1 MLCAILL
8 LIQLTTDHGPR
19 TPKPSIYL
27 IRSGLSSCFL
37 WFCRFLSILIAISA
51 FSLHGGTAWALFG
64 NTESAFGLDG
74 RLSTTN
80 LLIDNYNFRPYF
92 GNKST
97 DQTSQ
102 NILRLIAAGRP
113 TEQLDYEVHGLQS
126 YTYYSSRRE
135 TGGLFFGTSGTDT
148 RYRALD
154 ASWDW
159 YKTSKSSASMWLDR
173 FNLKATLAKVDI
185 IAGRQ
190 PITFGKAYFWNPLDI
205 FLPFD
210 PRQFDRDYKA
220 GVDGLRIDVPFGS
233 FTGINLI
240 GVAGR
245 ELEYS
250 GKYVDHGTL
259 NASWYG
265 SAMLA
270 RTFTTLQGWD
280 LAVQGGKIYGGYQ
293 LGGGLVGEIGPV
305 ETRAEAA
312 YFWARDSEPLP
323 FPLEGELVED
333 SFTAVLGFGHR
344 FENTLTVEMEY
355 FYNGA
360 GDSNNL
366 DASFVRFASG
376 NILQMSRNLTG
387 FLISYEFDPIIT
399 GQFTAINS
407 WDDPSAQIQPILT
420 WSPSNNTEL
429 ILGASINFGD
439 RPRKDSAGEVKLRS
453 EFGTFPDF
461 YFMEF
466 KVYF

>member
-1 MLCAILL
+1 MLCAILV
-8 LIQLTTDHGPR
+8 LIQLTTDHGQR
-19 TPKPSIYL
+19 TPKPSFDL
-27 IRSGLSSCFL
+27 IKARLSKCLLFL
-37 WFCRFLSILIAISA
+37 VQCLLIIIASVA
-51 FSLHGGTAWALFG
+51 FNLNAGTAWALYG
-64 NTESAFGLDG
+64 DTESSFGLDG

-80 LLIDNYNFRPYF
+80 FLIDNYNFEPF
-92 GNKST
+92 FDNNST

-102 NILRLIAAGRP
+102 NVLRLIAAGRP
-113 TEQLDYEVHGLQS
+113 TDQLHYEVHGLQS
-126 YTYYSSRRE
+126 YTYFSSRRE
-135 TGGLFFGTSGTDT
+135 TGALYFGTGGTDT
-148 RYRALD
+148 RYRGLD

-159 YKTSKSSASMWLDR
+159 YKASNNSASMWLDR
-173 FNLKATLAKVDI
+173 FNLKATLAKADI

-220 GVDGLRIDVPFGS
+220 GVDALRMDIPFGS
-233 FTGINLI
+233 FAGINLI

-245 ELEYS
+245 ELDSS
-250 GKYVDHGTL
+250 GKYIDHGTL

-265 SAMLA
+265 SAILA

-305 ETRAEAA
+305 ETRVEAA
-312 YFWARDSEPLP
+312 YFWAQDSEPLP
-323 FPLEGELVED
+323 FPLEGDLVED
-333 SFTAVLGFGHR
+333 SFTGVVGFGHR
-344 FENTLTVEMEY
+344 FENTLTVEIEH

-360 GDSNNL
+360 GDSNDL
-366 DASFVRFASG
+366 DASFARFASG
-376 NILQMSRNLTG
+376 NILQMSRDLTG
-387 FLISYEFDPIIT
+387 FLISYEFEPIIT
-399 GQFTAINS
+399 GQLTALYS

-420 WSPSNNTEL
+420 WSVSNNTEL
-429 ILGASINFGD
+429 ILGASINLGG
-439 RPRKDSAGEVKLRS
+439 RPTRDSSGEVKLRS

>member
-1 MLCAILL
+1 MRCEILETKRNVPH
-8 LIQLTTDHGPR
+8 LTSH
-19 TPKPSIYL
+19 
-27 IRSGLSSCFL
+27 
-37 WFCRFLSILIAISA
+37 ISHPFVIHLFRVIVAA
-51 FSLHGGTAWALFG
+51 FICGAMAVIPNMVWALVG
-64 NTESAFGLDG
+64 DTESAFGLDG

-113 TEQLDYEVHGLQS
+113 TQQLDYEVHGLQS
-126 YTYYSSRRE
+126 YTYHSSRRE
-135 TGGLFFGTSGTDT
+135 TATLYFGTSGTDT

-190 PITFGKAYFWNPLDI
+190 PITFGKAYFWNPLDN

-220 GVDGLRIDVPFGS
+220 GVDGLRIDFPFGS
-233 FTGINLI
+233 FTGFNLI

-245 ELEYS
+245 ELDYS
-250 GKYVDHGTL
+250 GRYIDHGTL

-265 SAMLA
+265 SALLA

-280 LAVQGGKIYGGYQ
+280 LAIQGGKIYGGYQ

-312 YFWARDSEPLP
+312 YFWARDSESLP
-323 FPLEGELVED
+323 SPLEGDLVED
-333 SFTAVLGFGHR
+333 SFTGVVGFGHR
-344 FENTLTVEMEY
+344 FENSLTVEIEY

-360 GDSNNL
+360 GDSNDL

-376 NILQMSRNLTG
+376 NTLQMSRNLTG
-387 FLISYEFDPIIT
+387 FLISYEIEPIIT
-399 GQFTAINS
+399 GQFTAIYS
-407 WDDPSAQIQPILT
+407 WDDPSAQIQPILN
-420 WSPSNNTEL
+420 WSVSDNTEL
-429 ILGASINFGD
+429 ILGASINLGD
-439 RPRKDSAGEVKLRS
+439 RPRKDSSGEVKLRS

>member
-1 MLCAILL
+1 MKILK
-8 LIQLTTDHGPR
+8 QLTTDHRQR
-19 TPKPSIYL
+19 TPKPFLDL
-27 IRSGLSSCFL
+27 IRAELGNCFL
-37 WFCRFLSILIAISA
+37 FLCRFLFIVTATAA
-51 FSLHGGTAWALFG
+51 FGLNAVTAWALMG
-64 NTESAFGLDG
+64 DTESAFGLDG

-80 LLIDNYNFRPYF
+80 LLSDNYNFEPFF

-113 TEQLDYEVHGLQS
+113 TEQLNYEVHGLQS
-126 YTYYSSRRE
+126 YTYSSTRRE
-135 TGGLFFGTSGTDT
+135 TGASILGTSGTDT

-159 YKTSKSSASMWLDR
+159 YKSSESSASMWLDR
-173 FNLKATLAKVDI
+173 FNLKATLAKADI
-185 IAGRQ
+185 IVGRQ

-220 GVDGLRIDVPFGS
+220 GVDGLRMDVPFAS
-233 FTGINLI
+233 FTGLNLI

-245 ELEYS
+245 EVDYS

-265 SAMLA
+265 SALLA

-312 YFWARDSEPLP
+312 YLWAQDSEPLP
-323 FPLEGELVED
+323 SPLQGELVED

-344 FENTLTVEMEY
+344 FENTLTVEIEY

-360 GDSNNL
+360 GNSKNL

-399 GQFTAINS
+399 GQFTALYS

-439 RPRKDSAGEVKLRS
+439 RPKTDSAGEVELRS
-453 EFGTFPDF
+453 EFGTFPDS

-466 KVYF
+466 KLYF

>member
-1 MLCAILL
+1 MIFDQLRRLL
-8 LIQLTTDHGPR
+8 VDLLRHVVAVVFMVTTVAGPR
-19 TPKPSIYL
+19 V
-27 IRSGLSSCFL
+27 
-37 WFCRFLSILIAISA
+37 
-51 FSLHGGTAWALFG
+51 AWALSG
-64 NTESAFGLDG
+64 DSESAFGLDG

-80 LLIDNYNFRPYF
+80 LLMDNYDFKPFF
-92 GNKST
+92 GNNST

-102 NILRLIAAGRP
+102 NVLRLIGAGRP
-113 TEQLDYEVHGLQS
+113 TEQLNYEVHGLQS
-126 YTYYSSRRE
+126 YTYSSTRRE
-135 TGGLFFGTSGTDT
+135 TGAAIFGTGGTDT
-148 RYRALD
+148 RYRAVD

-159 YKTSKSSASMWLDR
+159 YEANKSSASLWLDR
-173 FNLKATLAKVDI
+173 LNLKAALAKVDI

-190 PITFGKAYFWNPLDI
+190 PISFGKAYFWNPLDI

-220 GVDGLRIDVPFGS
+220 GVDALRMDVPFGS

-245 ELEYS
+245 ELDYS
-250 GKYVDHGTL
+250 GKYLDHGNL

-265 SAMLA
+265 SALLA
-270 RTFTTLQGWD
+270 RSFTTLQGWD

-312 YFWARDSEPLP
+312 YFWAQASEPLP
-323 FPLEGELVED
+323 SPLEGEVVED
-333 SFTAVLGFGHR
+333 SFTAVVGFGHR
-344 FENTLTVEMEY
+344 FENTLTVEIEY
-355 FYNGA
+355 LYNGA
-360 GDSNNL
+360 GDSHDL

-376 NILQMSRNLTG
+376 SILQMSRDLTG
-387 FLISYEFDPIIT
+387 FLISYEFEPVIT
-399 GQFTAINS
+399 GQFTALYS

-429 ILGASINFGD
+429 LLGASINFGD
-439 RPRKDSAGEVKLRS
+439 RPKTDSSGQVKLRS
-453 EFGTFPDF
+453 EFGTFPDY

-466 KVYF
+466 KLYF

>member
-1 MLCAILL
+1 MKILK
-8 LIQLTTDHGPR
+8 QLTTDHRQR
-19 TPKPSIYL
+19 TPKPFLDL
-27 IRSGLSSCFL
+27 IRAELGNCFL
-37 WFCRFLSILIAISA
+37 FLCRFLFIVTATAA
-51 FSLHGGTAWALFG
+51 FGLNAVTAWALMG
-64 NTESAFGLDG
+64 DTESAFGLDG

-80 LLIDNYNFRPYF
+80 LLSDNYNFEPFF

-113 TEQLDYEVHGLQS
+113 TEQLNYEVHGLQS
-126 YTYYSSRRE
+126 YTYSSTRRE
-135 TGGLFFGTSGTDT
+135 TGASILGTSGTDT

-159 YKTSKSSASMWLDR
+159 YKSSESSASMWLDR
-173 FNLKATLAKVDI
+173 FNLKATLAKADI
-185 IAGRQ
+185 IVGRQ

-220 GVDGLRIDVPFGS
+220 GVDGLRMDVPFAS
-233 FTGINLI
+233 FTGLNLI

-245 ELEYS
+245 EVDYS

-265 SAMLA
+265 SALLA

-312 YFWARDSEPLP
+312 YLWAQDSEPLP
-323 FPLEGELVED
+323 FPLEGNLVQD
-333 SFTAVLGFGHR
+333 SFAAVVGCGHR
-344 FENTLTVEMEY
+344 FENTLTVEIEY

-360 GDSNNL
+360 GDSNDL
-366 DASFVRFASG
+366 DASFARFTSG
-376 NILQMSRNLTG
+376 NIPQMSRNLTG
-387 FLISYEFDPIIT
+387 FLISYEFEPIIT
-399 GQFTAINS
+399 GQFTALYS
-407 WDDPSAQIQPILT
+407 WEDPSAQIQPILT
-420 WSPSNNTEL
+420 WSPSDNTDL
-429 ILGASINFGD
+429 ILGASINLGA
-439 RPRKDSAGEVKLRS
+439 RPTRDSSGQVKIRS
-453 EFGTFPDF
+453 EFGTFPDY

-466 KVYF
+466 KLYF

>member
-1 MLCAILL
+1 MRIEILERSGNIPHLTSHNSHPFVIHLFRVIVAAVVCATLAV
-8 LIQLTTDHGPR
+8 
-19 TPKPSIYL
+19 TPK
-27 IRSGLSSCFL
+27 
-37 WFCRFLSILIAISA
+37 
-51 FSLHGGTAWALFG
+51 TAWALVG
-64 NTESAFGLDG
+64 DTESTFGLDG

-80 LLIDNYNFRPYF
+80 LLIDNYDFKPFFDN
-92 GNKST
+92 NST

-102 NILRLIAAGRP
+102 NVLRLIAAGRP
-113 TEQLDYEVHGLQS
+113 TEELHYEVHGLQS
-126 YTYYSSRRE
+126 YTYFSNRRE
-135 TGGLFFGTSGTDT
+135 TGASFFGTDGTDT

-159 YKTSKSSASMWLDR
+159 YKASNGSASMWLDR
-173 FNLKATLAKVDI
+173 FNLRATLAKADI
-185 IAGRQ
+185 TAGRQ

-220 GVDGLRIDVPFGS
+220 GVDALRMDITLGS

-245 ELEYS
+245 ELDYS

-265 SAMLA
+265 SSLIA
-270 RTFTTLQGWD
+270 RTFTTLHNWD
-280 LAVQGGKIYGGYQ
+280 LAIQGGKIYGGYQ
-293 LGGGLVGEIGPV
+293 LGGGSVGEIGPV
-305 ETRAEAA
+305 EARAEAA

-323 FPLEGELVED
+323 SPLEGDLVED
-333 SFTAVLGFGHR
+333 SFTGVVGFGHR
-344 FENTLTVEMEY
+344 FENTLTVEIEY

-360 GDSNNL
+360 GDSNDL

-376 NILQMSRNLTG
+376 NILQMSRHLTG
-387 FLISYEFDPIIT
+387 FLISYEFIPIIT
-399 GQFTAINS
+399 GQFTALYS
-407 WDDPSAQIQPILT
+407 WEDPSAQIQPILT
-420 WSPSNNTEL
+420 WSVSNNTDL

-439 RPRKDSAGEVKLRS
+439 RPTRDSSGEVKLRS

-466 KVYF
+466 KLYF

>member
-1 MLCAILL
+1 MLFD
-8 LIQLTTDHGPR
+8 QLTRVLTDLLRHLVAVVFVATIVPV
-19 TPKPSIYL
+19 PSV
-27 IRSGLSSCFL
+27 
-37 WFCRFLSILIAISA
+37 
-51 FSLHGGTAWALFG
+51 AWALYG
-64 NTESAFGLDG
+64 DTESAFGLDG

-80 LLIDNYNFRPYF
+80 LLIDNYDFQPFFDN
-92 GNKST
+92 NST

-102 NILRLIAAGRP
+102 NVLRLIAAGRP
-113 TEQLDYEVHGLQS
+113 SELLNYEVHGLQS
-126 YTYYSSRRE
+126 YTYFSSRRE
-135 TGGLFFGTSGTDT
+135 TGASILGTSGTDT

-159 YKTSKSSASMWLDR
+159 DKTSQSSASMWLDR
-173 FNLKATLAKVDI
+173 FNLKATLAKADI

-220 GVDGLRIDVPFGS
+220 GVDALRMDVPFGS
-233 FTGINLI
+233 FAGLNLI

-245 ELEYS
+245 DVDYS

-265 SAMLA
+265 SALLA

-312 YFWARDSEPLP
+312 YFWARSSEPLP
-323 FPLEGELVED
+323 FPLEGEVVED
-333 SFTAVLGFGHR
+333 NFTAVVGFGHR
-344 FENTLTVEMEY
+344 FENTFTIEIEY

-360 GDSNNL
+360 GDSNDL
-366 DASFVRFASG
+366 DSSFVRFASG
-376 NILQMSRNLTG
+376 NILQMSRDLTG
-387 FLISYEFDPIIT
+387 LLISYEFKPMIT
-399 GQFTAINS
+399 GQFTALYS

-420 WSPSNNTEL
+420 WSVSNNTEL

-439 RPRKDSAGEVKLRS
+439 RPTTDSSGQVKLRS

-466 KVYF
+466 KLYF